1 MNIVRGQLWSA
12 FCLAAFVSLFCVL
25 VVRVGAAM
33 EAEPAAAVP
42 SLREQGNALFKEKNY
57 LKAAAVYTQAIKA
70 DPENAALYRC
80 IFFVVWSKNP
90 FFLVLL
96 GLLYGL
102 QLGFLPSPHAV
113 AQGPDWNSSFR
124 FFFLCFALL
133 AVVRS

>member
-1 MNIVRGQLWSA
+1 LYEVSCGARFAI
-12 FCLAAFVSLFCVL
+12 AAFVSLFCVL
-25 VVRVGAAM
+25 VVRAAM

-80 IFFVVWSKNP
+80 IFFVVWPKNP

-96 GLLYGL
+96 G
-102 QLGFLPSPHAV
+102 FL
-113 AQGPDWNSSFR
+113 
-124 FFFLCFALL
+124 
-133 AVVRS
+133 

>member
-1 MNIVRGQLWSA
+1 
-12 FCLAAFVSLFCVL
+12 VSLFCVL
-25 VVRVGAAM
+25 AVRVGAGM